1 MRRFL
6 FLYFAVTL
14 LCPLQAV
21 HSQEICSV
29 SLGDSTVHLA
39 IHGSADAPVYF
50 LNLHDNEN
58 TSVEAAL
65 EVMKTLPGRLVE
77 IKHTGERLIAFS
89 VGNRSYQFDPN
100 RMFTPE
106 GRRAT
111 LNRYGSF
118 SLAAEKAVAVFADT
132 VLQVYGI
139 DRAGCIVT
147 LHNNTNND
155 FSAKSYLP
163 GAIYEKE
170 ARKVYIE
177 PGTDTDDFVVVTRR
191 RFYRYFKRHGI
202 NVVLQHPDPTD
213 DGSLSVYAEQ
223 LGIPYINIEAEDGHL
238 QEQMRMIQITYQ
250 LLQRPRWIFSWL
262 AGGR

>member
-1 MRRFL
+1 
-6 FLYFAVTL
+6 
-14 LCPLQAV
+14 
-21 HSQEICSV
+21 
-29 SLGDSTVHLA
+29 
-39 IHGSADAPVYF
+39 PVYF

-139 DRAGCIVT
+139 DRAGCLVT
-147 LHNNTNND
+147 LHNNTNNG

-163 GAIYEKE
+163 GATSEKE
-170 ARKVYIE
+170 AREGSID
-177 PGTDTDDFVVVTRR
+177 PGTDSEGGVVV
-191 RFYRYFKRHGI
+191 
-202 NVVLQHPDPTD
+202 
-213 DGSLSVYAEQ
+213 
-223 LGIPYINIEAEDGHL
+223 
-238 QEQMRMIQITYQ
+238 
-250 LLQRPRWIFSWL
+250 